1 MSSKIKK
8 RLFVT
13 FIIFV
18 LCAMSALT
26 VQAANKTG
34 WIRTGKNYKYKVDD
48 KYVKNEVKKIGK
60 YYYYFDK
67 KGNRKTGW
75 KNSKVRNTILI

>member
-8 RLFVT
+8 RLVAT

-18 LCAMSALT
+18 LCAISALT

-34 WIRTGKNYKYKVDD
+34 WIRTGNNYKYKVDD

-67 KGNRKTGW
+67 KGIRRTGNR
-75 KNSKVRNTILI
+75 RNA

>member
-1 MSSKIKK
+1 
-8 RLFVT
+8 
-13 FIIFV
+13 
-18 LCAMSALT
+18 MSALT